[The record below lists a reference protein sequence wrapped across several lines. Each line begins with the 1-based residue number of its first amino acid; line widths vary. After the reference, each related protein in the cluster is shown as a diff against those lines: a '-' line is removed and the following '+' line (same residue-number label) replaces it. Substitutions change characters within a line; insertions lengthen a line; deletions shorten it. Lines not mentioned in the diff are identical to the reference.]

1 MSKGDYVIQ
10 GTGTLPKSGP
20 GVQSTVAVTAT
31 VAAAS
36 DVVMVTPTS
45 TVVDG
50 EGNFNYKV
58 TTITTNSFT
67 LTCDRP
73 QLPTAMTFNFIVFDA
88 A

>member
-1 MSKGDYVIQ
+1 MAKGDYVIQ

-20 GVQSTVAVTAT
+20 GVLSTVTITAT
-31 VAAAS
+31 GAGAN

-45 TVVDG
+45 TALDTK
-50 EGNFNYKV
+50 GNFNYKV
-58 TTITTNSFT
+58 TGITTNTFV

-73 QLPTAMTFNFIVFDA
+73 QLPEAMTFQYIVFDA